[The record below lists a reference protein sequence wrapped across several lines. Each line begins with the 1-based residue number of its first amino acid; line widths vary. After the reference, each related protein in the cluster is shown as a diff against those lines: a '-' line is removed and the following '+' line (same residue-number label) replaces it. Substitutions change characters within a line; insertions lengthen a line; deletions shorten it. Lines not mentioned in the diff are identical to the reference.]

1 VEETERDSAA
11 GAPAWAEC
19 YDRFGFAKGQRM
31 NLKSLVVLAA
41 LPVLAQT
48 DLVGEWGN
56 RFHEDLWERRSG
68 LQIGDFTGFAMNDA
82 GRRMAEAWHPSW
94 FSLRENECRPH
105 TSIYGLRGPADLR
118 ITKEFDP
125 VTQHL
130 VAYRFEYSFGMFQQV
145 WMDGRAR
152 PSEYAPHT
160 WEGFSTGE
168 WQGNMLKVTV
178 THIKAGYLQRNGA
191 PHSDQAVTTEYWVR
205 HGDTLMLMSVVDDP
219 IYYDEP
225 VVKTTNWE
233 AQDVNIPPF
242 PCGPAQVADE
252 TPGQQASNVPH
263 FLPGNNDQINEFIT
277 QRHVPRDAA
286 LGHGET
292 TYPEYLLKMPQSQ
305 PAVRRSNAPRQTGG
319 VLNGFGGKWTLS
331 IAKSTFKNDL
341 TNFSLS
347 GADGSAPQWRTMTFT
362 QQGEAIQHITD
373 TQLVTNATNFIRV
386 QYTARFDGKEYPVDG
401 SGSIDTVTLR
411 RINPT
416 TIERIAKDRGKVV
429 ETATFTLSP
438 DGNQLTMKSDG
449 TGQGVE
455 YHNVQV
461 FDRVVE

>member
-1 VEETERDSAA
+1 VRI
-11 GAPAWAEC
+11 
-19 YDRFGFAKGQRM
+19 
-31 NLKSLVVLAA
+31 NLIGIVLLAA
-41 LPVLAQT
+41 LPALGQT

-68 LQIGDFTGFAMNDA
+68 LQIGDFTGFAMSDA

-94 FSLRENECRPH
+94 FSLRENQCRPH

-125 VTQHL
+125 VTQRL

-152 PSEYAPHT
+152 PGELAPHT

-168 WQGNMLKVTV
+168 WQGNRLKVTV
-178 THIKAGYLQRNGA
+178 THVKAGYLQRNGA

-205 HGDTLMLMSVVDDP
+205 HGDSLLLMAVVEDP

-233 AQDVNIPPF
+233 AQDVAIPPF
-242 PCGPAQVADE
+242 PCGAAQVADE
-252 TPGQQASNVPH
+252 TPGVEASTVPH
-263 FLPGNNDQINEFIT
+263 FLPGANDQINEFIT
-277 QRHVPRDAA
+277 QRRVPREAA
-286 LGHGET
+286 LGQGET
-292 TYPEYLLKMPQSQ
+292 NYPEYLLKMPQVKIPAAPVRTTSAQRQ
-305 PAVRRSNAPRQTGG
+305 PG
-319 VLNGFGGKWTLS
+319 LFGKWQLS

-347 GADGSAPQWRTMTFT
+347 GADGSAPQWRTMVFT
-362 QQGEAIQHITD
+362 AKGALIEHVTD

-386 QYTARFDGKEYPVDG
+386 QYTAAFDGKEYSVDG
-401 SGSIDTVTLR
+401 SSTMDTVVLR
-411 RINPT
+411 RVNAS
-416 TIERIAKDRGKVV
+416 TIERTARDRGKIV
-429 ETATFTLSP
+429 ETATFTLSA
-438 DGNQLTMKSDG
+438 DGAELTVKADG

-461 FDRVVE
+461 FERVAE